1 MGCMI
6 IWACLSSGRITG
18 TSEDRYGHIYGECG
32 SVTVDGVTIQSESA
46 NWIVLELYKST
57 IIVLSREQF
66 IEGIRRGKGW

>member
-1 MGCMI
+1 
-6 IWACLSSGRITG
+6 
-18 TSEDRYGHIYGECG
+18 
-32 SVTVDGVTIQSESA
+32 VTVDGVTIQSESA